1 MSGARNHR
9 HSALSHK
16 LYERM
21 KSLFPTQTNDLI
33 AASVL
38 LSNTYSSVG
47 EHQQAEAVRANR
59 VRQFGKR
66 VKVGRSWTEVDDEL
80 VVSRSWRDIDLSGR
94 IALFAAGVQSARS
107 FASAIGWNLYC
118 AGSHVDATER
128 AWPPVRLKL
137 GHSSPARGRKY

>member
-1 MSGARNHR
+1 
-9 HSALSHK
+9 
-16 LYERM
+16 M
-21 KSLFPTQTNDLI
+21 KSLFPAQTNDLI

-94 IALFAAGVQSARS
+94 IALFAAGVQ
-107 FASAIGWNLYC
+107 
-118 AGSHVDATER
+118 GS
-128 AWPPVRLKL
+128 
-137 GHSSPARGRKY
+137 

>member
-1 MSGARNHR
+1 
-9 HSALSHK
+9 
-16 LYERM
+16 M

-80 VVSRSWRDIDLSGR
+80 VVSRSSRDIASEGSILVLS
-94 IALFAAGVQSARS
+94 AGVQ
-107 FASAIGWNLYC
+107 
-118 AGSHVDATER
+118 GS
-128 AWPPVRLKL
+128 
-137 GHSSPARGRKY
+137 